1 MPGSRLV
8 SRSTAAASKNRR
20 LWATDLAVPV
30 GGRRS
35 GGFLSVA
42 EPTTGIVVRNLLR
55 DQRGVPEARLRWSA
69 HLRVS
74 PRHPGGTRAPH
85 PDDDETIGRFHGYRD
100 RATALFKAAGGAR

>member
-1 MPGSRLV
+1 MRPIVPGSRLV

-20 LWATDLAVPV
+20 LWATDLAAPV

-55 DQRGVPEARLRWSA
+55 DQRGFPEVRLRWSA

-74 PRHPGGTRAPH
+74 PRNPWDARSPPG
-85 PDDDETIGRFHGYRD
+85 
-100 RATALFKAAGGAR
+100 